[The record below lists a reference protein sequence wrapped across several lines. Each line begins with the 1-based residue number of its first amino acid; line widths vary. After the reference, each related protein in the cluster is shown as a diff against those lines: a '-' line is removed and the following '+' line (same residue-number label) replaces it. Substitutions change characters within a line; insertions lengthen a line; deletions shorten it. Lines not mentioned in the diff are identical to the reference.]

1 MATPSRDDPVRS
13 ISTRRAEW
21 MPLLIDVY
29 GAETA
34 QTIAADVAE
43 LLASHHPIDRDRGT
57 ERWSERDVWLITYPD
72 QFQRPGTMPL
82 QSLLTFLNGH
92 LLGLCNGVHILP
104 FFPSSSDEGFSI
116 LDYTAVDPDHGDWS
130 DIEAI
135 AAHWRL
141 MVDAVVNHCSAG
153 SGWFTSWRTD
163 DIAFRDFFRT
173 GDPGA
178 DLSAVVRAREHP
190 LLTRFPTARGDEWVW
205 TTFSPDQV
213 DLDYRNPAVL
223 IRVLDVI
230 LSYAAHGADVIR
242 LDAIGFIWKEE
253 AAASIHLP
261 QTHRIIQF
269 IRACLDETYPEVIVI
284 TETNVPHEENVS
296 YFGDGHHAEAHAV
309 YQFPLPPLT
318 LHAFVH
324 GNATV
329 LAAWLQALESP
340 APDTTFL
347 NFLASHDGVG
357 LRPLEGLVGDADVAA
372 LVTQSETNGGSV
384 NRRTTNNGTSVPYE
398 LNATWFDLIRGE
410 TTGEKAMHRHL
421 ASYAIMLAL
430 RGIPAI
436 YVHSLLGSE
445 NDTAA
450 VAADGQ
456 ARAINR
462 RRFTDLD
469 ALEQLLSDPT
479 TREARA
485 LAGIGDLV
493 RWRTAS
499 AAFHPDADQ
508 SIMATPASVLGISRR
523 HDSGAAARVYVNVA
537 GEPVTIN
544 DPGGYSIQGHN
555 YELTPSGIRL
565 GAWGNVWI
573 LE

>member
-1 MATPSRDDPVRS
+1 MTASSRDEQVPS
-13 ISTRRAEW
+13 ISTRRAAW
-21 MPLLIDVY
+21 LPLLVDVY
-29 GAETA
+29 GEPGA
-34 QTIAADVAE
+34 QSIAGEVVE
-43 LLASHHPIDRDRGT
+43 LLDMHRRPERKPTADRWT
-57 ERWSERDVWLITYPD
+57 ERDVWLITYPD
-72 QFQRPGTMPL
+72 QFQQPGTPPL
-82 QSLLTFLNGH
+82 RALHAFLHGH
-92 LLGLCNGVHILP
+92 LRGLCNGVHILP

-116 LDYTAVDPDHGDWS
+116 LDYTAVDSSYGDWT

-135 AAHWRL
+135 ALHWRL

-153 SGWFTSWRTD
+153 SKWFAAWRAD
-163 DIAFRDFFRT
+163 DPAFRNLFRT
-173 GDPGA
+173 ADPNA

-190 LLTRFPTARGDEWVW
+190 LLTRYATARGDEWVW

-213 DLDYRNPAVL
+213 DLDFRNPVVL
-223 IRVLDVI
+223 VRVLEVI

-253 AAASIHLP
+253 TAASIHLP

-269 IRACLDETYPEVIVI
+269 LRACLDDAYPEVVVI
-284 TETNVPHEENVS
+284 TETNVPHEENIS
-296 YFGDGHHAEAHAV
+296 YFGDSDQPEAHAV

-318 LHAFVH
+318 LHAFSH
-324 GNATV
+324 GDATV
-329 LAAWLQALESP
+329 LAGWLRALETP

-372 LVTQSETNGGSV
+372 LVTQTETNGGSV
-384 NRRTTNNGTSVPYE
+384 NRRTTDNGMSVPYE
-398 LNATWFDLIRGE
+398 LNATWFDLIRGP
-410 TTGEKAMHRHL
+410 TAGEAALNRHL

-445 NDTAA
+445 NDTEA

-456 ARAINR
+456 ARSINR
-462 RRFTDLD
+462 RRFADLD
-469 ALEQLLSDPT
+469 ALEQLLGDPT
-479 TREARA
+479 TREARS

-493 RWRTAS
+493 RWRTSS

-508 SIMATPASVLGISRR
+508 SILATPASVLGISRR
-523 HDSGAAARVYVNVA
+523 HHSGAAARVYVNVA
-537 GEPVTIN
+537 EDPVTIE
-544 DPGGYSIQGHN
+544 DPGGYSVRGHN
-555 YELTPSGIRL
+555 FELLPDGVRL
-565 GAWGNVWI
+565 GPWGNVWI
-573 LE
+573 FS